1 MQLPDISI
9 PFTLPFH
16 VPLMLHPVIVHFAV
30 VLPIIVLALE
40 LANLA
45 FKRRALSVTS
55 LVLLL
60 TAILVYVAAYYT
72 GKADGGEAW
81 EMLSA
86 EARSELG
93 SHRLLGTYLVYA
105 LLIPLVFKILAMFV
119 NQKWA
124 RGTLIVT
131 LVIFVS
137 FLFKQGY
144 DGGELVYKYGVN
156 VAAVSEVRESLED
169 MKDELSDMNETVVEQ
184 EEEIASLTAERD
196 ALKTE
201 KEQGFGESV
210 NAVVNDAVTAVKEMF
225 NDKNATDENTSAQQP
240 TPAEAEPVIAVD
252 ANASSESL

>member
-9 PFTLPFH
+9 PFVLPFH

-30 VLPIIVLALE
+30 VLPILVLLIE
-40 LANLA
+40 LFNLV

-60 TAILVYVAAYYT
+60 SAVVVYVAAYYT

-81 EMLSA
+81 DMLSA

-93 SHRLLGTYLVYA
+93 AHRLLGTYLVYA

-124 RGTLIVT
+124 RGALIVT
-131 LVIFVS
+131 LVMFVS

-156 VAAVSEVRESLED
+156 VAAVAQAQESLED
-169 MKDELSDMNETVVEQ
+169 MTDELSDMNETIVEQ
-184 EEEIASLTAERD
+184 EEELE
-196 ALKTE
+196 ALNKELETLKAE
-201 KEQGFGESV
+201 KEQGFGTKV
-210 NAVVNDAVTAVKEMF
+210 NAVVNDAVDAVKEIF
-225 NDKNATDENTSAQQP
+225 SDENATDANTSSAAP
-240 TPAEAEPVIAVD
+240 KADDAIKAVD
-252 ANASSESL
+252 ANASEAI